1 MDKNFEEFRE
11 SNLKSREENAKSL
24 QNKILLQEK
33 NYQQIQEWLKLN
45 DDYYTNYV
53 KCLMIKNR
61 LLNSKLLL
69 NLKEKKDYNERK
81 LEHYKI
87 VHNKICN
94 LCNEVNKI
102 REDIIDKINLAQMLD
117 NPNKSQSQC

>member
-1 MDKNFEEFRE
+1 MVSF
-11 SNLKSREENAKSL
+11 
-24 QNKILLQEK
+24 
-33 NYQQIQEWLKLN
+33 
-45 DDYYTNYV
+45 
-53 KCLMIKNR
+53 
-61 LLNSKLLL
+61 LL

-102 REDIIDKINLAQMLD
+102 REDLINKKINWRKCSMIQ
-117 NPNKSQSQC
+117 NKSQSQC